1 MTKLHQSKFTI
12 IIANEHHFCEKSY
25 KKVTKKLLPVRQVLT
40 GKSFSPYVVYIN
52 LL

>member
-1 MTKLHQSKFTI
+1 MSTI
-12 IIANEHHFCEKSY
+12 FV
-25 KKVTKKLLPVRQVLT
+25 KKVIKSNKIAIKKLLPVRQVLT

>member
-25 KKVTKKLLPVRQVLT
+25 KKVIKLPVRQVLT

>member
-25 KKVTKKLLPVRQVLT
+25 KKGLEKSKLL
-40 GKSFSPYVVYIN
+40 
-52 LL
+52 